1 MSITLQQ
8 AQQVLTAFR
17 RNQIFTAHDFI
28 KEYRKLFEREYIQDL
43 SDAISNANPAHPSN
57 GGDGFR
63 EVNRQIARS
72 LSVWVENGT
81 LSNDL
86 EHIQGYYYE
95 ETDFDRVN
103 PVSVWR
109 RL

>member
-8 AQQVLTAFR
+8 AQQVLDTFR
-17 RNQIFTAHDFI
+17 HNQIFTAHDFI

-43 SDAISNANPAHPSN
+43 FDAISNANLAHSSN

-72 LSVWVENGT
+72 LSELANGS
-81 LSNDL
+81 LSSDL
-86 EHIQGYYYE
+86 EHIQGDYYE
-95 ETDFDRVN
+95 ETDFNRVN